1 MSSPSSS
8 EGPAPVPPSA
18 PVSGDAPPPP
28 TPEGDAGLP
37 AAHPPEGATAEGSV
51 EAAAESATEGAA
63 EDGAAA
69 DLEVLAL
76 AEAGPELAAE
86 AAVAVEEVEEVEV
99 EDTSAH
105 RFECRSC
112 GFVYDPAEG
121 VRKIGI
127 EAGTPFAALDP
138 YTFRCPVCRS
148 KVGAFRDIGP
158 REKPSGFE
166 ENLNFGLGV
175 NRLTPGQKNV
185 LIFGGFALAFAFFL
199 SLYSL
204 R

>member
-1 MSSPSSS
+1 MSSSSS
-8 EGPAPVPPSA
+8 AEGTAPVPDIA
-18 PVSGDAPPPP
+18 PESGDAP
-28 TPEGDAGLP
+28 TPSPHGEADPGDATP
-37 AAHPPEGATAEGSV
+37 SPEPDTAAAT
-51 EAAAESATEGAA
+51 EAA
-63 EDGAAA
+63 
-69 DLEVLAL
+69 
-76 AEAGPELAAE
+76 
-86 AAVAVEEVEEVEV
+86 EE
-99 EDTSAH
+99 EDTSNH

-121 VRKIGI
+121 VRKLGI
-127 EAGTPFAALDP
+127 EAGTSFESLNPL
-138 YTFRCPVCRS
+138 TFRCPVCRS
-148 KVGAFRDIGP
+148 RVGAFRDIGP

-185 LIFGGFALAFAFFL
+185 LIFGGFALAIAFFL